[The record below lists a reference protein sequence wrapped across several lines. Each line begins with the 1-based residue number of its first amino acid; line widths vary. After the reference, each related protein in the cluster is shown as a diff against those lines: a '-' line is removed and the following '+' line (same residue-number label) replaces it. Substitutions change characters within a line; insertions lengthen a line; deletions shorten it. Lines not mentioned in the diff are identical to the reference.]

1 MRQLFTIL
9 TVLLAFVLPPLH
21 AEADAPAECIAPF
34 DGKTLDGWDGDPR
47 FWSVKDGVICGQTT
61 RDNPT
66 EHNTFLI
73 WRKGVLGD
81 FQLDLDFR
89 LVGGNSGIQY
99 RSKEADKW
107 VIGGYQADFDAAG
120 TYSGILYEERGRG
133 ILGERGKKVV
143 VTEQGKVE
151 VAGDATDNE
160 AILRAIKKED
170 WNHYTIIAQ
179 GNHLIHKINGLV
191 TVEVTDNQVGQAEHV
206 RSVGVPS
213 ASGRPDARPVPQ
225 HPAPTLGRFADGDG
239 REDRGLI

>member
-1 MRQLFTIL
+1 MHRTCLHPCPPEQHHETIL
-9 TVLLAFVLPPLH
+9 HDLDCPVVAC
-21 AEADAPAECIAPF
+21 PAALCRGGRKPAKRISLF

-73 WRKGVLGD
+73 WRKGEVSD

-99 RSKEADKW
+99 RSQEADKW

-133 ILGERGKKVV
+133 ILTERGKKIVV
-143 VTEQGKVE
+143 DEQGKVE
-151 VAGDATDNE
+151 V
-160 AILRAIKKED
+160 
-170 WNHYTIIAQ
+170 
-179 GNHLIHKINGLV
+179 
-191 TVEVTDNQVGQAEHV
+191 VGQRDRERRH
-206 RSVGVPS
+206 
-213 ASGRPDARPVPQ
+213 PQ
-225 HPAPTLGRFADGDG
+225 GDQ
-239 REDRGLI
+239 ERGLESLHRSSRRATT